1 MARRALWAI
10 IAAFAGCIGC
20 AGDGPGEPFRPA
32 MIGPDQG
39 VLYIYREAEGVLGG
53 SGPVRVTMD
62 DASIAELRAGRYIA
76 IEAPPGEHFVRIEH
90 EGEAVARC
98 RISAGDSVYL
108 RVTVG
113 SFGRLVVETVD
124 SAAGQREISRTRIG
138 TP

>member
-1 MARRALWAI
+1 MARRTRWAI
-10 IAAFAGCIGC
+10 IAACAGCIGC
-20 AGDGPGEPFRPA
+20 VGDGPGEPFRPA
-32 MIGPDQG
+32 MIGPDLG
-39 VLYIYREAEGVLGG
+39 VVYIYRDREGALGG

-62 DASIAELRAGRYIA
+62 DSRIAELRAGRYIA
-76 IEAPPGEHFVRIEH
+76 IEATPGEHFVRVEH

-124 SAAGQREISRTRIG
+124 SAAGQREISRTRLG